1 MQAASPWAG
10 LVPGSTASTPL
21 SLARSATSAS
31 SCPETLLGAHH
42 PALARL
48 GLPRVRPL
56 GPSACV
62 LRPPALGTPA
72 RRPPQPGVARAAP
85 SLAAGG
91 AGAAGRPPLR
101 PRPAGPAPLS
111 GREGHPPA
119 PVRLEQDP
127 LRDRALQGGR
137 QRPRPLSRRGAPGG
151 QVSAAPPL
159 ALSVSPPPLSWAS
172 RNAPG
177 PPQHTSTRD
186 VGTPDPRPCSRR
198 RLGERAGS
206 SAAPALPPCR
216 RRPARR
222 RASGPTPAPASGT
235 RTTRPAPSSIGR
247 FCVLQ
252 LLPDRTQ
259 AQRDRRER
267 AAERTQC
274 LQTLERV
281 ERAYSFLLQL

>member
-1 MQAASPWAG
+1 MGYAG
-10 LVPGSTASTPL
+10 CFAVSRARPRLDCIYTSLAR

-31 SCPETLLGAHH
+31 SCPETLLAAHH

-62 LRPPALGTPA
+62 LRPPALGAPA

-119 PVRLEQDP
+119 R
-127 LRDRALQGGR
+127 RAPR
-137 QRPRPLSRRGAPGG
+137 ARPTPRPRTARRTAAPSASLSSGCSRRPAQRLTPAR
-151 QVSAAPPL
+151 SL
-159 ALSVSPPPLSWAS
+159 ALSLPTPLSWAS

-186 VGTPDPRPCSRR
+186 VGTPDPRPSSRC

-206 SAAPALPPCR
+206 SASPALPPCR

-235 RTTRPAPSSIGR
+235 RTTRPAPASARGR
-247 FCVLQ
+247 ARA
-252 LLPDRTQ
+252 LPAGPS
-259 AQRDRRER
+259 AQRGIGE
-267 AAERTQC
+267 
-274 LQTLERV
+274 
-281 ERAYSFLLQL
+281 